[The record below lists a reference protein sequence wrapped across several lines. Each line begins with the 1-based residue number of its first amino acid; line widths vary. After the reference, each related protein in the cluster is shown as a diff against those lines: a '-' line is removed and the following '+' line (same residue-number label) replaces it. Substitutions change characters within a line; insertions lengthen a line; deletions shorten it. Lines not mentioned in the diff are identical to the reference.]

1 MKNSLHN
8 LCSSISDG
16 EHGTV
21 IDVPHSGFFLLSSK
35 NLIAGKVVFDSSDRQ
50 ISETDFL
57 RIKNRMRLKK
67 GTVLISTVG
76 EIGKTALIE
85 EDNTPFVFQRS
96 VGALN
101 IHTDLILP
109 EYVFYVLQYPAYQ
122 RYLAQKSGGSVQK
135 GLYLDDIGGVI
146 VSYPFNI
153 ADQKHIVDIIGSID
167 EKIQIDQFAISQ
179 LKKTVEEVFTH
190 WFLRFAY
197 PCESGQPFRE
207 TKDPKKFSK
216 DFGTTIPSNW
226 SVDRLGKHIKIKKG
240 ISYSSDDLLGN
251 GIPMISLGSFATDG
265 SFISFGMKTYS
276 GKYCEK

>member
-21 IDVPHSGFFLLSSK
+21 IDVPQSGFFLLSSK

-67 GTVLISTVG
+67 GTVPISNVG

-167 EKIQIDQFAISQ
+167 RSIEQNKSESKILIDLA
-179 LKKTVEEVFTH
+179 K
-190 WFLRFAY
+190 RAY
-197 PCESGQPFRE
+197 KAFFENTNSSFERRE
-207 TKDPKKFSK
+207 TSRSEQGYFSSMGTFLMGQSPK
-216 DFGTTIPSNW
+216 G
-226 SVDRLGKHIKIKKG
+226 
-240 ISYSSDDLLGN
+240 
-251 GIPMISLGSFATDG
+251 
-265 SFISFGMKTYS
+265 
-276 GKYCEK
+276 